1 MQTTIITIVIVLLEV
16 VAIYFA
22 FKAVANSRTPQGSV
36 AWVVFLI
43 AAPYAGI
50 PAYLF
55 LGNFRFKGY
64 VIARQESEEVV
75 EGVAEFAKTHL
86 ALGDDD
92 VVGYPGF
99 EKIAEAPIIGGNAV
113 DLLIDGQQTFD
124 AIFEAID
131 KAKIYVLAQ
140 FYIIKDDELGKVF
153 QQRLIDCAG
162 RGVKVRLLYDSVGCV
177 KLPKSYLDTLQ
188 KNGVEIM
195 DAHALK
201 GPKTRFQI
209 NFRNHR
215 KTVVIDGETAFTG
228 GFNVGDEY
236 MGRDPKFGNWRDTH
250 CFLRGPVVAQLQLVF
265 AEDWYWATE
274 IKLISELK
282 WEPKR
287 AKEDMDALIMATGPA
302 DKMDS
307 GSLYFCASI
316 TAAKKRVWI
325 ASPYFVPENDIMTV
339 LKLAALRGVDVRIL
353 VPDAIDHKIVW
364 LAAFAYFD
372 EMIDVGVQIWRYTD
386 GFMHQ
391 KVLVV
396 DESIASI
403 GTTNL
408 DNRSCRLNFEA
419 TAMFFDKRPA
429 RKVAKMLEEDF
440 KKSFQLTTKLK
451 DQPMVKRLGA
461 PVARL
466 FAPLL

>member
-1 MQTTIITIVIVLLEV
+1 VQTTIITIVFVLLEI

-124 AIFEAID
+124 AIFDAID

-153 QQRLIDCAG
+153 QQRLIDCVG

-177 KLPKSYLDTLQ
+177 KLPKSFLEILQ
-188 KNGVEIM
+188 
-195 DAHALK
+195 
-201 GPKTRFQI
+201 QI
-209 NFRNHR
+209 
-215 KTVVIDGETAFTG
+215 
-228 GFNVGDEY
+228 
-236 MGRDPKFGNWRDTH
+236 
-250 CFLRGPVVAQLQLVF
+250 
-265 AEDWYWATE
+265 
-274 IKLISELK
+274 
-282 WEPKR
+282 
-287 AKEDMDALIMATGPA
+287 
-302 DKMDS
+302 
-307 GSLYFCASI
+307 
-316 TAAKKRVWI
+316 
-325 ASPYFVPENDIMTV
+325 
-339 LKLAALRGVDVRIL
+339 
-353 VPDAIDHKIVW
+353 
-364 LAAFAYFD
+364 
-372 EMIDVGVQIWRYTD
+372 
-386 GFMHQ
+386 
-391 KVLVV
+391 
-396 DESIASI
+396 
-403 GTTNL
+403 
-408 DNRSCRLNFEA
+408 
-419 TAMFFDKRPA
+419 
-429 RKVAKMLEEDF
+429 
-440 KKSFQLTTKLK
+440 
-451 DQPMVKRLGA
+451 
-461 PVARL
+461 
-466 FAPLL
+466 